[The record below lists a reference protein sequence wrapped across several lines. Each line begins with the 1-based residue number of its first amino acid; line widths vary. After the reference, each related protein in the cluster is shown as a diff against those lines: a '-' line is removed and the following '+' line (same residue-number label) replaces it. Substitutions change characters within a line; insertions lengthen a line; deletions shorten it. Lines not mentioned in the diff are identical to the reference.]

1 MVNELNKNEFEEKVL
16 KSDKVVIVDFY
27 ATWCGPCKVMS
38 TIIDEVAKE
47 AKDFI
52 VYKLDVDD
60 ADDLAR
66 EYGIMSIPCIIS
78 FKDGKELK
86 RYLNIYIQLISIGLE
101 SFAYVVG

>member
-1 MVNELNKNEFEEKVL
+1 MVNELIKNEFEEKVL

-66 EYGIMSIPCIIS
+66 EYGIMSIPCVIS

-86 RYLNIYIQLISIGLE
+86 RSVGLVDKKTILGLVE
-101 SFAYVVG
+101 E

>member
-86 RYLNIYIQLISIGLE
+86 RSVGLVDKKTILGLVE
-101 SFAYVVG
+101 E